1 MPKRK
6 RESIVDKQDIPA
18 LLKELEKWRVE
29 HKMSKAKLARTLGLR
44 SYVALYYWNKGASK
58 PYTRNVWRII
68 RLLGKK
74 ITVEDYQAWTS
85 EPSIRK

>member
-1 MPKRK
+1 MLKRK
-6 RESIVDKQDIPA
+6 RESIVDRQDIPA
-18 LLKELEKWRVE
+18 LLKELEKWRIE

-44 SYVALYYWNKGASK
+44 SYVALYYWLKGEST

-74 ITVEDYQAWTS
+74 ITVEDYKAWTS
-85 EPSIRK
+85 EPTIKK